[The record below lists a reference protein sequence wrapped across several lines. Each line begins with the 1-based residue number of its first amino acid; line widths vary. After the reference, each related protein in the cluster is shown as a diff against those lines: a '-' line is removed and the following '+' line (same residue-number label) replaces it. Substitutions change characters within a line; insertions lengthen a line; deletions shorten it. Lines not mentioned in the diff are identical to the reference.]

1 MQIIDNKALL
11 LKLRHPK
18 QVLAAIPE
26 SKPTGAN
33 EVAVK
38 WDVPQVHALRSMNI
52 SAPSPIE
59 GRYDWPGRYQPFDHQ
74 KKTAAFLTNN
84 KRAFCFNEQG
94 TGKTGA
100 AIWAADFLMK
110 RGLVRRALVICPMS
124 IMDSAWRGDLFSFA
138 MHRKVDVA
146 HGTSKKRKQI
156 IEGDAEFVVI
166 NFDGVA
172 IVEKELAAGGF
183 DLIIVD
189 ECFVAGTEV
198 LTPSG
203 PKPIE
208 TLSAGDFVW
217 TSAGAARIKT
227 VKSRVTADVV
237 ELRLSDGQKIQCT
250 GDHPVFTD
258 VGWVA
263 ARDSGGRRLFSP
275 SEVFRMREN
284 LRGAAFGMGVAQGEG
299 YQQVCDLFEILR
311 SEEVAPAEPGSVIFQ
326 PDEAGATWDLPRN
339 GAFLGHKG
347 ENFKVPKG
355 SGPQAT
361 GSGRKRH
368 RSDADGDFGAPTPA
382 PAMGVELRRALGS
395 EAARLSDQLQVRLR
409 EPGVKNWV
417 GDRRGLSHWEGA
429 ERAGPEEGGSVGGT
443 WVDSVSTVECGS
455 GTPVFNLEVE
465 GTPNFYVGSGI
476 LVHNCTAYKKAT
488 TNRWK
493 ALNRLIGPDTWLWMM
508 TGTPAAQGPE
518 DAYGLAKLVNPA
530 GTPRT
535 FGSFRDS
542 VMYKITQFK
551 WAPKAGATETVHR
564 LLQPAIRYTKD
575 ECLDLPDLV
584 YVKRHVEMT
593 AQQKKYYEQIRKH
606 MVMEAAGEEVTAVN
620 AAVKAGKLLQVAC
633 IEKHTPVMC
642 SRGWVPIQDVTPGD
656 RVWDGVEWVPCGGA
670 VYKGSRRTMELD
682 GIRMTPDHK
691 VLTVAGWKAAEE
703 AKNGNAGKGFDRADV
718 RLPYGN
724 SPSGQFNRGK
734 QEGMLGVPVPVREGG
749 DPYVPVP
756 QKHGS
761 GHPAALRMSAREQK
775 TWDDQHPAFQHM
787 GKNEVPVQ
795 SPQRQGLQ
803 ELWGPGNTRLRK
815 VGYVV
820 PDVRG
825 GHGPHTPPGVV
836 FGSDRQQR
844 PLLPEE
850 LQVGDGETT
859 RAQHEAERSHRNSE
873 RGDDCCGGGRSL
885 RRKAGYSVRA
895 SEEVRLACGESSDTP
910 ETSEVYDVLNCGPR
924 SRFVVKGPDGCAMIV
939 HNCGAVYT
947 DDSETLEFDIKN
959 RYNVLRE
966 VIDEASKKVIVFAPF
981 QNSIEVLSERLK
993 QDGLATEVINGAVSA
1008 GARSEIFRRFQQ
1020 TAEPEVLVIQPQAA
1034 AHGVTL
1040 TAADTI
1046 VWWAPTSSLEIYA
1059 QANARIHRSG
1069 QTSKCTVVQ
1078 LEGSPIERH
1087 IYNLLD
1093 NKIDVHSKIIDL
1105 YNELLD

>member
-84 KRAFCFNEQG
+84 KRAFCFSEMG

-189 ECFVAGTEV
+189 EA
-198 LTPSG
+198 S
-203 PKPIE
+203 
-208 TLSAGDFVW
+208 
-217 TSAGAARIKT
+217 
-227 VKSRVTADVV
+227 
-237 ELRLSDGQKIQCT
+237 
-250 GDHPVFTD
+250 
-258 VGWVA
+258 
-263 ARDSGGRRLFSP
+263 
-275 SEVFRMREN
+275 
-284 LRGAAFGMGVAQGEG
+284 
-299 YQQVCDLFEILR
+299 
-311 SEEVAPAEPGSVIFQ
+311 
-326 PDEAGATWDLPRN
+326 
-339 GAFLGHKG
+339 
-347 ENFKVPKG
+347 
-355 SGPQAT
+355 
-361 GSGRKRH
+361 
-368 RSDADGDFGAPTPA
+368 
-382 PAMGVELRRALGS
+382 
-395 EAARLSDQLQVRLR
+395 
-409 EPGVKNWV
+409 
-417 GDRRGLSHWEGA
+417 
-429 ERAGPEEGGSVGGT
+429 
-443 WVDSVSTVECGS
+443 
-455 GTPVFNLEVE
+455 
-465 GTPNFYVGSGI
+465 
-476 LVHNCTAYKKAT
+476 AYKKAT

-633 IEKHTPVMC
+633 
-642 SRGWVPIQDVTPGD
+642 
-656 RVWDGVEWVPCGGA
+656 
-670 VYKGSRRTMELD
+670 
-682 GIRMTPDHK
+682 
-691 VLTVAGWKAAEE
+691 
-703 AKNGNAGKGFDRADV
+703 
-718 RLPYGN
+718 
-724 SPSGQFNRGK
+724 
-734 QEGMLGVPVPVREGG
+734 
-749 DPYVPVP
+749 
-756 QKHGS
+756 
-761 GHPAALRMSAREQK
+761 
-775 TWDDQHPAFQHM
+775 
-787 GKNEVPVQ
+787 
-795 SPQRQGLQ
+795 
-803 ELWGPGNTRLRK
+803 
-815 VGYVV
+815 
-820 PDVRG
+820 
-825 GHGPHTPPGVV
+825 
-836 FGSDRQQR
+836 
-844 PLLPEE
+844 
-850 LQVGDGETT
+850 
-859 RAQHEAERSHRNSE
+859 
-873 RGDDCCGGGRSL
+873 
-885 RRKAGYSVRA
+885 
-895 SEEVRLACGESSDTP
+895 
-910 ETSEVYDVLNCGPR
+910 
-924 SRFVVKGPDGCAMIV
+924 
-939 HNCGAVYT
+939 GAVYT

-981 QNSIEVLSERLK
+981 QNSIEVLAERLK